1 MKEVVGRLAGLH
13 KKGVP
18 TSQPFAL
25 SEAPGPALWWG
36 GGSLSPTSKIFF
48 VFSSFAPHQAACG
61 IFSSLT
67 RDRTQA
73 CNSESTE
80 PLTTGLPGAPQ
91 QDFLRCLNYLLP
103 LHSHFSHVR
112 LCVTLWT
119 AASQVPLSMGFSRQQ
134 YLLRYRNFKKHVSYT
149 PSTLRFSSYGSQ

>member
-48 VFSSFAPHQAACG
+48 FFLLLHH
-61 IFSSLT
+61 T
-67 RDRTQA
+67 RQ
-73 CNSESTE
+73 
-80 PLTTGLPGAPQ
+80 LVG
-91 QDFLRCLNYLLP
+91 FL
-103 LHSHFSHVR
+103 
-112 LCVTLWT
+112 
-119 AASQVPLSMGFSRQQ
+119 VP
-134 YLLRYRNFKKHVSYT
+134 
-149 PSTLRFSSYGSQ
+149 